1 MGCGPSKQKRG
12 GVVDLRDLAP
22 KPAGRLSNR
31 PAPPDLTS
39 GDLRQSPRAVAAYLD
54 QRRRGIR
61 LVVIGGAVSTML
73 LQSRQSTHD
82 IDYLG
87 GTTSQADLRILQDA
101 AVHIRQT
108 QQQPTLEEGW
118 LNNSTILF
126 IDKRIRDELIQQG
139 FAQNE
144 IVFQAP
150 GLTLYAAPWPYAI
163 CAKLHRISG
172 GGHQAHDPLDAA
184 AYLHH
189 YLSRRDGPVIASVTL
204 DQVAQWCQR
213 YYISISRPALV
224 DTLRLVNEEYRRLY
238 GADAVQV

>member
-1 MGCGPSKQKRG
+1 MGCGPSKQKRKG
-12 GVVDLRDLAP
+12 AVDLRDLAP
-22 KPAGRLSNR
+22 KPTGRPSNC
-31 PAPPDLTS
+31 PAPLDLTS
-39 GDLRQSPRAVAAYLD
+39 GDLQQSLRAVAACLD

-61 LVVIGGAVSTML
+61 LVVVGGAVSTML

-87 GTTSQADLRILQDA
+87 GTTSQADLRVLQDA
-101 AVHIRQT
+101 AVHVRQT

-118 LNNSTILF
+118 LNNNTMLF
-126 IDKRIRDELIQQG
+126 IDKRIRNELTQQG

-144 IVFQAP
+144 IVFQAA

-172 GGHQAHDPLDAA
+172 GGHRAYDPLDAV
-184 AYLHH
+184 AYLHR
-189 YLSRRDGPVIASVTL
+189 YLSRRDGPAIASVTL
-204 DQVAQWCQR
+204 DQVTQWCQR
-213 YYISISRPALV
+213 YHISISRPVLV
-224 DTLRLVNEEYRRLY
+224 DTLRRVNEEYRRLY